1 MNINAVLFDFGGVIA
16 EEGFRNGIMHIAS
29 VNSLDADEF
38 FHAVQGLIFSSG
50 YLTGHG
56 SEAALWEHLRART
69 GITTSDEELKAIIL
83 DRFIL
88 RDWMMT
94 LVKRLKEASVRVAI
108 LSDQTNW
115 LDELDSKLHFF
126 SQFERVFN
134 SFYLGKSKN
143 DPSIFSDVIA
153 VMGLRPDET
162 LFIDDTIGHVE
173 RARSRG
179 LHAIWYTNKR
189 QFLEEMKRF
198 FPGMTFS

>member
-1 MNINAVLFDFGGVIA
+1 MRL
-16 EEGFRNGIMHIAS
+16 
-29 VNSLDADEF
+29 NSF
-38 FHAVQGLIFSSG
+38 NTVQGLIFSSG

-56 SEAALWEHLRART
+56 SEASLWEQLRART
-69 GITTSDEELKAIIL
+69 GITSSDEELKTIIL
-83 DRFIL
+83 ERFIL

-126 SQFERVFN
+126 NQFERVFN
-134 SFYLGKSKN
+134 SFYLGKCKN

-179 LHAIWYTNKR
+179 LHAICYTGKQ
-189 QFLEEMKRF
+189 QFLDEMKGF
-198 FPGMTFS
+198 FPGMVFF